1 MSNIQVLQNR
11 ILQKFPVAADRLVQ
25 DRSMSLYSSFK
36 VGGPADLIFFP
47 STSEELM
54 FAISSAKEAGISF
67 TVLGN
72 GSNILVSDKGIR
84 GLTIILGKE
93 FSEIGLEEERNIELI
108 TDKKIG
114 LEDEKSIRQKTD
126 TISDQKNN
134 ITDISQKTDMLT
146 EQESSTLIFAD
157 AGALLSTVSKFAAS
171 KGLTGMEFAAGIP
184 GSIGGAI
191 YMNAG
196 AYDGCMADIVFKT
209 EGYDP
214 HWDKLFLLEDLQS
227 HQFEYRKSLYENIDA
242 IVLKIW
248 LRLKKGDISD
258 IQSKMD
264 DFSSRRRNSQP
275 LEFPSAGSTFKR
287 PVGHYAGKL
296 IEDAGL
302 KGYRIGGACVSE
314 KHAGFIVN
322 DKGATAKDVYDLM
335 EYVKAKVFEK
345 HGVNIDPEVRILGE
359 W

>member
-1 MSNIQVLQNR
+1 MCNIHELQNK

-25 DRSMSLYSSFK
+25 DRPMSLYSTFK

-54 FAISSAKEAGISF
+54 FAISSAKEAGIVF

-72 GSNILVSDKGIR
+72 GSNILVSDNGIR

-93 FSEIGLEEERNIELI
+93 FAEIGLEG
-108 TDKKIG
+108 D
-114 LEDEKSIRQKTD
+114 SI
-126 TISDQKNN
+126 IY
-134 ITDISQKTDMLT
+134 
-146 EQESSTLIFAD
+146 AD

-171 KGLTGMEFAAGIP
+171 NGLTGMEFAAGIP
-184 GSIGGAI
+184 GSFGGAI

-196 AYDGCMADIVFKT
+196 AYDRCMADIVFKT

-214 HWDKLFLLEDLQS
+214 KEDRGFLLEDLQS
-227 HQFEYRKSLYENIDA
+227 HQFEYRKSFYENIDA
-242 IVLKIW
+242 IVLKVW
-248 LRLKKGDISD
+248 VKLQKGDINY

-264 DFSSRRRNSQP
+264 DFSLRRRNSQP
-275 LEFPSAGSTFKR
+275 LELPSAGSTFKR

-322 DKGATAKDVYDLM
+322 DKGATAKDVHDLM
-335 EYVKAKVFEK
+335 EYVTAKVFEK
-345 HGVNIDPEVRILGE
+345 HGVKIEPEVRILGK

>member
-1 MSNIQVLQNR
+1 VNKILELKNK
-11 ILQKFPVAADRLVQ
+11 ILQKFPVTIGRLAQ
-25 DRSMSLYSSFK
+25 NRPMSLYSTFK

-47 STSEELM
+47 SSSAELM
-54 FAISSAKEAGISF
+54 FAINAAKEAGITF
-67 TVLGN
+67 TVIGN

-84 GLTIILGKE
+84 GLIIILNRE
-93 FSEIGLEEERNIELI
+93 FAEIGLEGETES
-108 TDKKIG
+108 G
-114 LEDEKSIRQKTD
+114 QKSD
-126 TISDQKNN
+126 TI
-134 ITDISQKTDMLT
+134 IY
-146 EQESSTLIFAD
+146 AD

-196 AYDGCMADIVFKT
+196 AYDCCMADIVFKT

-214 HWDKLFLLEDLQS
+214 QEDRLFVLEDLQS
-227 HQFEYRKSLYENIDA
+227 HQFEYRKSLYENTDA

-248 LRLKKGDISD
+248 IKLQKGDIHE
-258 IQSKMD
+258 IQGKMD
-264 DFSSRRRNSQP
+264 DFSTRRRNSQP
-275 LEFPSAGSTFKR
+275 LELPSAGSTFKR
-287 PVGHYAGKL
+287 PEGHFAGKL

-302 KGYRIGGACVSE
+302 KGHRIGGACVSE

-322 DKGATAKDVYDLM
+322 DKGATARDVYDLM

-345 HGVNIDPEVRILGE
+345 HGVRIDPEVRIFGE